1 MLTGPR
7 TCSEAFFSA
16 LPVRR
21 RPPGGRAP
29 VQRSEPHEPP
39 DRNTNIA
46 RGEVMERKT
55 SVVTPERFASGM
67 TFEQYVAYVGTP
79 ENLKREGSGRPRSD
93 MTANLRTGYA
103 AVRLSDA
110 QVAAIKWLAAR
121 PNGPAKVL
129 VISEEWSSDCRRDVP
144 MLARLAE
151 AGGLE
156 LRIFRRDG
164 QRFSSSHQP
173 RLAEA
178 PDRNADIMAEFLN
191 AKNGQAWQSIPVVAF
206 YTKTLEYLYHY
217 VEYPA
222 IYHKDRVVGHL
233 RAPRPGETPEKTQTR
248 GARLFFELLDSPFFH
263 VWQCAAVDEMLS
275 MLHERLVVG
284 ALA

>member
-1 MLTGPR
+1 MEDKP
-7 TCSEAFFSA
+7 SA
-16 LPVRR
+16 
-21 RPPGGRAP
+21 
-29 VQRSEPHEPP
+29 
-39 DRNTNIA
+39 
-46 RGEVMERKT
+46 
-55 SVVTPERFASGM
+55 VTPERFATGM
-67 TFEQYVAYVGTP
+67 TFDQYIAYVGTP
-79 ENLKREGSGRPRSD
+79 ENLKREGSQGEARRDWSEY
-93 MTANLRTGYA
+93 LRKAYERA
-103 AVRLSDA
+103 RLTDA
-110 QVAAIKWLAAR
+110 QTGAICWLAAQ

-129 VISEEWSSDCRRDVP
+129 VISEEWSSDCRRDLP

-151 AGGLE
+151 AGGIE
-156 LRIFRRDG
+156 LRVFRRDG
-164 QRFSSSHQP
+164 QRFSRSQAPS
-173 RLAEA
+173 LAEA
-178 PDRNADIMAEFLN
+178 PDSNADLMAEFLN
-191 AKNGQAWQSIPVVAF
+191 VKNGQAWQSIPVVAF

-275 MLHERLVVG
+275 MLHERLIVG